1 MSGTVFGAVILAALL
16 HASWNAMA
24 KSGLDKDV
32 SMAGVIL
39 GHVPWAILVLFFV
52 PAPAPESWPWLVL
65 GMLFHFGYQIFL
77 IESYRIGDLTQVY
90 PIARGSAPLIVA
102 VVSVT
107 VLGVTLAPLEALGV
121 AVIVAGLLSLGL
133 VRGGEGLRNGRAT
146 GLALAT
152 GCFIAGYSLADGTGA
167 RAAGT
172 ALGFYA
178 WLALANAAVFV
189 VYLRLFRPGVLTRL
203 PREGRRVFVVGGFA
217 SWAAYSLVVWSFT
230 QAPIALVTALRETSI
245 VFALLIGVGLMGE
258 RLDLRKVL
266 ATFLTLVGAALMR
279 LGRS

>member
-1 MSGTVFGAVILAALL
+1 MSTTVFGAVLLAALL
-16 HASWNAMA
+16 HATWNAMA

-39 GHVPWAILVLFFV
+39 GHVPYAALALLFV
-52 PAPAPESWPWLVL
+52 PVPAPESWPWLAL
-65 GMLFHFGYQIFL
+65 GMAFHFGYQIFL

-102 VVSVT
+102 VVSVGL
-107 VLGVTLAPLEALGV
+107 LGVTLAPLEALGV

-133 VRGGEGLRNGRAT
+133 VRGGLGGGRASL
-146 GLALAT
+146 LALVT

-172 ALGFYA
+172 AVGFYA
-178 WLALANAAVFV
+178 WLAIANAVVFAA
-189 VYLRLFRPGVLTRL
+189 YLRLFRPGVLRRV
-203 PREGRRVFVVGGFA
+203 PREGGRVLVVGGFA
-217 SWAAYSLVVWSFT
+217 SWAAYSLVVWAFT

-258 RLDLRKVL
+258 RLDLRKL
-266 ATFLTLVGAALMR
+266 LSTFLVLVGAALLR